1 MPTIDK
7 TVLQNSELKETA
19 MRATWEMGSMFL
31 AQGSK
36 VDSKLILAA
45 YLLYVVSSNPRSSEI
60 SYSHWIWGL
69 VQMRSLL

>member
-1 MPTIDK
+1 MLTIDK

-45 YLLYVVSSNPRSSEI
+45 
-60 SYSHWIWGL
+60 
-69 VQMRSLL
+69 